1 MQPDKKSGD
10 SNFEEDVFTTSA
22 IVTYKIDLHPL
33 KLLMLSIA
41 CGTPS
46 QKNDISTKIEKYSTK
61 KYREKDNN
69 SYDAIEKL
77 IKNLL

>member
-22 IVTYKIDLHPL
+22 IVTYWIDLHPL

-46 QKNDISTKIEKYSTK
+46 QKTIFLQKWKNIQQKSIEK
-61 KYREKDNN
+61 KDNN
-69 SYDAIEKL
+69 PYDAIEK
-77 IKNLL
+77 